1 MRSPHPQLARL
12 RLPALAL
19 IAIWA
24 LAGLGVETVRTIREG
39 AGGAGRRGVMFWRM
53 GTPPPARLAELL
65 APVGALVPPGS
76 VVVFATGTDGGG
88 GDAEFFQGLWA
99 AYLLPRH
106 RVVRL
111 AQPAAR
117 TEGEYLAAYGTA
129 IEHPRLVELARLP
142 GGVLYRVL
150 PPP

>member
-1 MRSPHPQLARL
+1 MRPPHQKNARL
-12 RLPALAL
+12 RLAAVAL
-19 IAIWA
+19 IALWA
-24 LAGLGVETVRTIREG
+24 LAGLAVEASRTVREG
-39 AGGAGRRGVMFWRM
+39 SSGGGRREVMFWRP
-53 GTPPPARLAELL
+53 GTPPPERLAGFLE
-65 APVGALVPPGS
+65 PVGAAVPAGS
-76 VVVFATGTDGGG
+76 VVVFATGTNGGG

-117 TEGEYLAAYGTA
+117 TEGEYLAAYGTE
-129 IEHPRLVELARLP
+129 IEHPRLVELDRPP
-142 GGVLYRVL
+142 GGVLYRIL